1 MTDRLYYADSYLTEF
16 DAQVLEVQGNRV
28 RLDRSAFYPTSGGQP
43 FDTGYLGEARVTD
56 VESVAG
62 EVWHTVEGTL
72 REGERVH
79 GRIDW
84 PRRFDHMQQH
94 AGEHMIANAVYR
106 FFDGFTIGLH
116 IGAEVSTI
124 DVELPDGRMRLSP
137 EDIARVEDDVNAHI
151 QQNLPI
157 HCYFP
162 EDVDALPLRKRGDV
176 KENVRVVDIGGYE
189 LVPCGGTHPARTGD
203 IGLVKIVD
211 ARPSRGKMRLAFLC
225 GNRAVRDYRRR
236 YAITEELA
244 LGLSTSVDRL
254 PELVRQ
260 MGEHLKEAEYA
271 LKQANAQRL
280 LDAADALPAEEA
292 KGYRIVAAAV
302 EGDMEALRSLAA
314 RLLERAD
321 YALLESSGGNLLF
334 ARAQSAPGRMDR
346 LLRQVG
352 KGGGKPDFAQGAA
365 QESGAA
371 QRAAQMLKEELA
383 AGA

>member
-124 DVELPDGRMRLSP
+124 DVELPLSL
-137 EDIARVEDDVNAHI
+137 IHI
-151 QQNLPI
+151 SEPI

-292 KGYRIVAAAV
+292 KGYRIVTATV

-334 ARAQSAPGRMDR
+334 ARAQSAPGRMDQ

>member
-1 MTDRLYYADSYLTEF
+1 MCIRDR
-16 DAQVLEVQGNRV
+16 
-28 RLDRSAFYPTSGGQP
+28 
-43 FDTGYLGEARVTD
+43 
-56 VESVAG
+56 
-62 EVWHTVEGTL
+62 
-72 REGERVH
+72 
-79 GRIDW
+79 
-84 PRRFDHMQQH
+84 
-94 AGEHMIANAVYR
+94 
-106 FFDGFTIGLH
+106 
-116 IGAEVSTI
+116 
-124 DVELPDGRMRLSP
+124 
-137 EDIARVEDDVNAHI
+137 
-151 QQNLPI
+151 PI

-189 LVPCGGTHPARTGD
+189 MVPCGGTHPARTGD

-292 KGYRIVAAAV
+292 KGC
-302 EGDMEALRSLAA
+302 
-314 RLLERAD
+314 LLYTSFD
-321 YALLESSGGNLLF
+321 
-334 ARAQSAPGRMDR
+334 
-346 LLRQVG
+346 
-352 KGGGKPDFAQGAA
+352 
-365 QESGAA
+365 
-371 QRAAQMLKEELA
+371 
-383 AGA
+383 